1 MERTTILPMEKT
13 LVRLVALAA
22 AASAACPDLAAL
34 PSAAARGLD
43 PAALAGTFYEQA
55 FYDFAQ
61 LGATCQKMTN
71 VVTDDGAIAQSFD
84 VRYGPLPFALPL
96 VYEPTDEPAVFNR
109 SAFHL
114 GSFPSVVVDVSFDD
128 DGAVDALSE
137 YLCSSVAGVDY
148 EEVRVSTR
156 ARVPAPALV
165 TAQEKALLA
174 AGLNRTLAPVDHSTC
189 DDDVLRTEGKCCDTC
204 DASQG
209 LVKYYSTDGV
219 YDHCGET
226 CIKPAEFW
234 LYKIFEKNLTL
245 APYEHICKDL
255 ISNNGSHYSVYS
267 STVSH
272 GIPYIF
278 TATLDLYDPGPV

>member
-1 MERTTILPMEKT
+1 MERTTILPMKKT
-13 LVRLVALAA
+13 PVRLVALAA

-61 LGATCQKMTN
+61 VGATCQKMTN

-96 VYEPTDEPAVFNR
+96 VYEPTDEPAVFTRPR
-109 SAFHL
+109 ST
-114 GSFPSVVVDVSFDD
+114 SDRPS
-128 DGAVDALSE
+128 
-137 YLCSSVAGVDY
+137 AG
-148 EEVRVSTR
+148 RF
-156 ARVPAPALV
+156 V
-165 TAQEKALLA
+165 TSAEKALLA

-189 DDDVLRTEGKCCDTC
+189 DDDALRTGDGKCCDTC

-219 YDHCGET
+219 HDHCGET

-255 ISNNGSHYSVYS
+255 ISNNGSHHCP
-267 STVSH
+267 STRTVDYWA
-272 GIPYIF
+272 PF
-278 TATLDLYDPGPV
+278 ARTRD

>member
-1 MERTTILPMEKT
+1 MERTTILPMKKT

-71 VVTDDGAIAQSFD
+71 VVTDGGAIAQSFD

-96 VYEPTDEPAVFNR
+96 VYEPTDEPAVFTR

-114 GSFPSVVVDVSFDD
+114 GAFPSVVVDVSFDD

-156 ARVPAPALV
+156 PGPRGARDRAGEGAPGR
-165 TAQEKALLA
+165 
-174 AGLNRTLAPVDHSTC
+174 GLNRTLAPVDHSTC
-189 DDDVLRTEGKCCDTC
+189 DDDALRTEGKCCDTC

-267 STVSH
+267 STVSY

>member
-1 MERTTILPMEKT
+1 MERTTILPMKKT
-13 LVRLVALAA
+13 PVRLVALAA

-61 LGATCQKMTN
+61 VGATCQKMTN

-96 VYEPTDEPAVFNR
+96 VYEPTDEPAVFTR

-148 EEVRVSTR
+148 EE
-156 ARVPAPALV
+156 
-165 TAQEKALLA
+165 EKALLA

-189 DDDVLRTEGKCCDTC
+189 DDDALRTGDGKCCDTC

-255 ISNNGSHYSVYS
+255 ISNNGSHCQRVAAHAKPSEFDGSLIV
-267 STVSH
+267 T
-272 GIPYIF
+272 P
-278 TATLDLYDPGPV
+278 PGSAHSMQTPPR

>member
-1 MERTTILPMEKT
+1 
-13 LVRLVALAA
+13 
-22 AASAACPDLAAL
+22 
-34 PSAAARGLD
+34 
-43 PAALAGTFYEQA
+43 
-55 FYDFAQ
+55 
-61 LGATCQKMTN
+61 MTN

-96 VYEPTDEPAVFNR
+96 VYEPTDEPAVFTR
-109 SAFHL
+109 SAFHI

-148 EEVRVSTR
+148 EE
-156 ARVPAPALV
+156 
-165 TAQEKALLA
+165 
-174 AGLNRTLAPVDHSTC
+174 
-189 DDDVLRTEGKCCDTC
+189 
-204 DASQG
+204 
-209 LVKYYSTDGV
+209 
-219 YDHCGET
+219 
-226 CIKPAEFW
+226 PAEFW

-255 ISNNGSHYSVYS
+255 ISNNGATAVYS

>member
-1 MERTTILPMEKT
+1 
-13 LVRLVALAA
+13 VA
-22 AASAACPDLAAL
+22 
-34 PSAAARGLD
+34 
-43 PAALAGTFYEQA
+43 
-55 FYDFAQ
+55 
-61 LGATCQKMTN
+61 
-71 VVTDDGAIAQSFD
+71 VV
-84 VRYGPLPFALPL
+84 
-96 VYEPTDEPAVFNR
+96 NR

-189 DDDVLRTEGKCCDTC
+189 DDDALRTEGKCCDTC

>member
-1 MERTTILPMEKT
+1 
-13 LVRLVALAA
+13 
-22 AASAACPDLAAL
+22 
-34 PSAAARGLD
+34 
-43 PAALAGTFYEQA
+43 
-55 FYDFAQ
+55 
-61 LGATCQKMTN
+61 MTN

-96 VYEPTDEPAVFNR
+96 VYEPTDEPAVFTR
-109 SAFHL
+109 SAFHI

-148 EEVRVSTR
+148 EE
-156 ARVPAPALV
+156 
-165 TAQEKALLA
+165 EKALLA

-189 DDDVLRTEGKCCDTC
+189 DDDALRTEGKCCDTC

-255 ISNNGSHYSVYS
+255 ISNNGSHYSVDS